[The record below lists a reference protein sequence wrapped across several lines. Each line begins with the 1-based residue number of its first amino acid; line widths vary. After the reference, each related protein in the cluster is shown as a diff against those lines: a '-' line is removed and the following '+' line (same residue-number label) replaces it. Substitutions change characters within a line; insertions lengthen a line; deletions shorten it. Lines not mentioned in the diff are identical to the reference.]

1 MFAKNLRHLLLRQP
15 DAVPLQRSGH
25 RYRPIRRGEKD
36 QFFVL
41 RAVDVLVSHGGNPI
55 ISRCAATLAANSATL
70 PVSVGSGFR
79 EVVLTVMESDGF
91 YEAEQEYK
99 CVFADSLA
107 MFGMGHSASIHQLKV
122 HDAVYGKEG
131 DQILG
136 TYDEHLKLTQTV
148 DAALAK

>member
-1 MFAKNLRHLLLRQP
+1 MKRY
-15 DAVPLQRSGH
+15 VWMIPLAALALSGCVS
-25 RYRPIRRGEKD
+25 REQADEK
-36 QFFVL
+36 L
-41 RAVDVLVSHGGNPI
+41 ALG
-55 ISRCAATLAANSATL
+55 CAAGAELFLPEGTAIKDITKKTFRDSAEF
-70 PVSVGSGFR
+70 GSGFR